1 MSLISCG
8 NVSLSFGAKTILE
21 SVSFQVEE
29 KNKIGLVGVNG
40 SGKTSLFKLII
51 GEYTPDDG
59 TISKSGDTKIGY
71 MEQFSL
77 SLNVSMYDEVI
88 KIFSHLDDMETE
100 LEEIHSL
107 LEQNGGTNALIER
120 QHLLTE
126 QFERLGG
133 LTYKSRVKSALLGL
147 GFSETQLY
155 NSISELSGGQRSKVQ
170 LCKMLLSDS
179 SLLLLDE
186 PTNHLDIKSVEWLED
201 FLLSCKSAYIII
213 SHDRYF
219 LDRVTK
225 RTFEIENCRLTA
237 YNGNYSR
244 FLLLKE
250 ELRQAAI
257 RQNINTER
265 EIKRIEGIIAQ
276 QKTFS
281 QERNYITIAS
291 KQKQIDRIAGN
302 LTKVSKAPASLGFK
316 FDTKTGGGNDVLICK
331 KLCGG
336 YSSDSLIFRDI
347 DIYIGKSERIFLLG
361 PNGCGK
367 TTLFKALCGKLP
379 PKSGFFSLGS
389 NISVGY
395 YEQNQ
400 ESLHISKTVLDE
412 VWDDYP
418 RMTETEVRSALGAF
432 LFRGDDVFKT
442 IGTLS
447 GGERAR
453 ISILKLMLSR
463 ANFLLLDEPTNHLDI
478 TSREAL
484 EQALTEYEGTVFMI
498 SHDRY
503 FVNKL
508 ADRLYYMEGGEV
520 TEYIGNYDYFEQRH
534 KETQIVKAAQ
544 KPESVQASDYRQ
556 KKQQASDER
565 KRQTQIAKT
574 EATLDG
580 LSKQIEE
587 INTNLLNPDIAADYI
602 KTLELSA
609 QLEALRE
616 EEEQLFAKL
625 EALYEG

>member
-1 MSLISCG
+1 
-8 NVSLSFGAKTILE
+8 
-21 SVSFQVEE
+21 VEE